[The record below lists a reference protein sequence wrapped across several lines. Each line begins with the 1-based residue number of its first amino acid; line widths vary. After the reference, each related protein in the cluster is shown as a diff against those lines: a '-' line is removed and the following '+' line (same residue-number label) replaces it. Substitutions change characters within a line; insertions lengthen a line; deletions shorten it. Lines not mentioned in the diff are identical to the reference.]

1 MKNEKSRAATADTS
15 RLCGLLE
22 KKITVFKDFISAT
35 VSLKDMIK
43 EHNVEAVEI
52 MIARRHDYLTLI
64 NRIDGE
70 IRMIRETNPSY
81 EAMLNPEMRK
91 RIQSLLKM
99 VEDCINKTM
108 RLNGD
113 CEATAEDELHKLR
126 NGLSRLGQREK
137 SFKGYVGK
145 SWEPR
150 FLDVT
155 T

>member
-1 MKNEKSRAATADTS
+1 MTNQKSSAATADIS
-15 RLCGLLE
+15 ELCGLLE
-22 KKITVFKDFISAT
+22 KKINIFKDFISAT

-43 EHNVEAVEI
+43 EHHVEAVEM
-52 MIARRHDYLTLI
+52 MIAQRHNHIAVI
-64 NRIDGE
+64 NRIDAE

-99 VEDCINKTM
+99 VENCISKTM
-108 RLNGD
+108 RLNKD
-113 CEATAEDELHKLR
+113 CEAAAEDELHKLR

-137 SFKGYVGK
+137 SFKGYAGK

>member
-1 MKNEKSRAATADTS
+1 MTNERSRAATADIS

-22 KKITVFKDFISAT
+22 KKISVFKDFISAT
-35 VSLKDMIK
+35 ISLKDMIR
-43 EHNVEAVEI
+43 EHNVEAVEM
-52 MIARRHDYLTLI
+52 MIARRHDHLVFI
-64 NRIDGE
+64 NKIDDE

-91 RIQSLLKM
+91 RIQSLLKT
-99 VEDCINKTM
+99 VENCIKKTM

-113 CEATAEDELHKLR
+113 CEAAAEDELHKLR
-126 NGLSRLGQREK
+126 NGLSRLGQHDQ
-137 SFKGYVGK
+137 SFKGYAGK

>member
-1 MKNEKSRAATADTS
+1 MTNEKSETATANTS

-22 KKITVFKDFISAT
+22 RKINIFKDFISAT

-43 EHNVEAVEI
+43 EHNVEAVEM
-52 MIARRHDYLTLI
+52 MIARRHDHLVFI
-64 NRIDGE
+64 NRIDDE

-81 EAMLNPEMRK
+81 QATLNPEMRK
-91 RIQSLLKM
+91 RIQSLLKT
-99 VEDCINKTM
+99 VENCINKTM

-113 CEATAEDELHKLR
+113 CEAAAEDELQKLR
-126 NGLSRLGQREK
+126 NGLSRLGQHDQ

>member
-1 MKNEKSRAATADTS
+1 MKNEKAQATPADTS

-43 EHNVEAVEI
+43 EHNVEAVEM
-52 MIARRHDYLTLI
+52 MIARRHDRLALI
-64 NRIDGE
+64 NRIDDE
-70 IRMIRETNPSY
+70 IRMIRKTNPSY
-81 EAMLNPEMRK
+81 ETMLSPEKRK
-91 RIQSLLKM
+91 RIQSLLKT
-99 VEDCINKTM
+99 VENCISKTM

-113 CEATAEDELHKLR
+113 CEAAAEDELDRLR